1 MMNFLALPAAYFP
14 SCGSYKKANITNDL
28 LGVLFTFQEVKK
40 LEKTKPKSMEKKKN
54 QLAL

>member
-1 MMNFLALPAAYFP
+1 MTFLALQAAFFT
-14 SCGSYKKANITNDL
+14 SSGSYKKANITNEL
-28 LGVLFTFQEVKK
+28 LAVLLTFQEVKK

>member
-1 MMNFLALPAAYFP
+1 MTFLALPAAFFT
-14 SCGSYKKANITNDL
+14 SCGSYMKGIITNEL
-28 LGVLFTFQEVKK
+28 LGVLLTFQEVKK